1 MVVDEDKDEVSP
13 DASSALLL
21 PLGFPVG
28 TSRVSSSLPPV
39 RIALGAPCTM
49 RISVTLGM
57 SAAANWQKS
66 ATDSSIGTASTQTIG
81 DLPSGNEAGAFV
93 TIVVVVVAA
102 DDDDDADATDAH
114 TASR

>member
-1 MVVDEDKDEVSP
+1 
-13 DASSALLL
+13 
-21 PLGFPVG
+21 
-28 TSRVSSSLPPV
+28 
-39 RIALGAPCTM
+39 M

-66 ATDSSIGTASTQTIG
+66 ATDSSMGTASTQTIG

-93 TIVVVVVAA
+93 TVVVVAA
-102 DDDDDADATDAH
+102 DDDDDADDDADATDAH